1 MSIYNIAWRFLG
13 SLCIILSLFLVFR
26 EFITFSRYRSHHIQ
40 QVHAGVESVCTLQS
54 RYLICRQVT
63 DTGRNK
69 RRWWLTNPTAGYLLQ
84 ECGWSDIKGAGK
96 WSTRRPCVCVCRWY
110 MLQIDLH
117 DKICLSLIV
126 CVEEKANML
135 EKKLIKYSYGFGWRK
150 TLYENCST
158 DETSTTNINWRI
170 HISITGK

>member
-1 MSIYNIAWRFLG
+1 MMAHQSYCRLPAARVWLEWHKG
-13 SLCIILSLFLVFR
+13 CR
-26 EFITFSRYRSHHIQ
+26 EMEHSKA
-40 QVHAGVESVCTLQS
+40 V
-54 RYLICRQVT
+54 
-63 DTGRNK
+63 
-69 RRWWLTNPTAGYLLQ
+69 
-84 ECGWSDIKGAGK
+84 
-96 WSTRRPCVCVCRWY
+96 CVCVCRWY

-135 EKKLIKYSYGFGWRK
+135 GKKLIKYSYGFGWRK